1 MELEILEVLKT
12 ITERF
17 DTLEEKV
24 DKLEEGQKRI
34 VDRLEN
40 LENGQRE
47 IKAKSDDM
55 ARELSNIAGRVS
67 GIDAITANNVHKLA
81 DLDMELTRVKA
92 MC

>member
-12 ITERF
+12 INERF

-67 GIDAITANNVHKLA
+67 GIDAITAKNVHKIA

>member
-12 ITERF
+12 INERF

-67 GIDAITANNVHKLA
+67 GIDAITTNNVHKLA
-81 DLDMELTRVKA
+81 DLDMELTRVRA